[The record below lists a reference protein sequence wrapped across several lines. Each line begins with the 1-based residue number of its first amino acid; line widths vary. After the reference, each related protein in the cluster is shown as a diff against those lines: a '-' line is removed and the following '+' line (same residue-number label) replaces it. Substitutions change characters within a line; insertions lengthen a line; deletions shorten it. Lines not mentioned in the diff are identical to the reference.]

1 MAQAAWSA
9 FDVDMSVEILSH
21 AILFD
26 VSLIFFF
33 LSFFRLNL
41 VCFAIS
47 YFTAS
52 VLMSVIP
59 DSLSVMRDGLQRQA
73 SEAMPTDVWYLNLE
87 FIRKILIIHSDYLSR
102 YIHRHSCKASFIPSS
117 CMYTGCSY
125 RCSGLCVKYY
135 TCVGCHDVQSSRQ
148 SGF

>member
-33 LSFFRLNL
+33 LSFLRLNL

-59 DSLSVMRDGLQRQA
+59 DSLSVMRDSLQRQA
-73 SEAMPTDVWYLNLE
+73 SEAMPTDV
-87 FIRKILIIHSDYLSR
+87 
-102 YIHRHSCKASFIPSS
+102 
-117 CMYTGCSY
+117 
-125 RCSGLCVKYY
+125 
-135 TCVGCHDVQSSRQ
+135 
-148 SGF
+148 